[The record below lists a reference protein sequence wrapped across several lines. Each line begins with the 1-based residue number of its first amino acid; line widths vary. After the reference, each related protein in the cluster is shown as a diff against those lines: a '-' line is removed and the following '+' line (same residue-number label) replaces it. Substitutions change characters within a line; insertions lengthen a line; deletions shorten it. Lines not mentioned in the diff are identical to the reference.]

1 MFSQNPKAPY
11 LVSAV
16 GATIGTGREQRTP
29 RRPYDRLVARYGAL
43 LFSKLK
49 GR

>member
-16 GATIGTGREQRTP
+16 GATIGIGREQRAP
-29 RRPYDRLVARYGAL
+29 GRPYDRPCSEMRGFAI
-43 LFSKLK
+43 FP
-49 GR
+49 